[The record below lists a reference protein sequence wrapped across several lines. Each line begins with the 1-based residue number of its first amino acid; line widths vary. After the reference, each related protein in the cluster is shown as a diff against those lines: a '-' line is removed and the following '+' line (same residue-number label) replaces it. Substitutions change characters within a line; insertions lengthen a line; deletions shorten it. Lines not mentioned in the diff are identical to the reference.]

1 MTVLEKLFSLEGK
14 TIVVTGGAQGIGK
27 VVATRMAEVGADIV
41 IFDVQKEKAQAVAD
55 EIAASTGRRTAAYE
69 VDVTD
74 PAQVKAGID
83 AAAEKMGGLDGLFN
97 NAGIVI
103 HKSAYDVKPEE
114 WAHVINVNQNGEY
127 YMASEFARYLKSNNK
142 KGSIVNTA
150 SMSGHIVNWPQEQAS
165 YNASKAAVMQMTKS
179 LAVEYCHDDIRVN
192 SISPGY
198 MRTELCVFVDQD
210 WQKRWMDLTPYGRYG
225 EPSELCGAVIYL
237 LSESASFTSG
247 ADIVIDGCYT
257 CV

>member
-55 EIAASTGRRTAAYE
+55 EIAASTGRRTAVYE

-114 WAHVINVNQNGEY
+114 WAHVINVNLNGEY
-127 YMASEFARYLKSNNK
+127 YMASEIAR
-142 KGSIVNTA
+142 
-150 SMSGHIVNWPQEQAS
+150 
-165 YNASKAAVMQMTKS
+165 
-179 LAVEYCHDDIRVN
+179 
-192 SISPGY
+192 
-198 MRTELCVFVDQD
+198 
-210 WQKRWMDLTPYGRYG
+210 
-225 EPSELCGAVIYL
+225 
-237 LSESASFTSG
+237 
-247 ADIVIDGCYT
+247 
-257 CV
+257 